1 MCLKISMEEEEE
13 EAGSHANQGRERG
26 QKRELKEEA

>member
-1 MCLKISMEEEEE
+1 MCLKISMKEEE

-26 QKRELKEEA
+26 QERELKEEA